1 MSTQQRGDVFRAEC
15 HPGECFKPVDSHSNL
30 RNWVLD
36 DSPISEFCFDR
47 IGRGNPQGT
56 QNEPGTWQ
64 KDAPVSTRAS
74 TVPHL
79 EPSGLETSK
88 GQ

>member
-1 MSTQQRGDVFRAEC
+1 MSTQQRGNVFRAEC

-36 DSPISEFCFDR
+36 NWPISEFCLDR

-56 QNEPGTWQ
+56 QNGAGHLTEGRTCIYQGIYGLSPV
-64 KDAPVSTRAS
+64 PVSA
-74 TVPHL
+74 
-79 EPSGLETSK
+79 
-88 GQ
+88 

>member
-36 DSPISEFCFDR
+36 NSPISEFCFDR

-56 QNEPGTWQ
+56 QNGAGHLTERRTSIYQGIYGLSPF
-64 KDAPVSTRAS
+64 PAS
-74 TVPHL
+74 A
-79 EPSGLETSK
+79 
-88 GQ
+88 